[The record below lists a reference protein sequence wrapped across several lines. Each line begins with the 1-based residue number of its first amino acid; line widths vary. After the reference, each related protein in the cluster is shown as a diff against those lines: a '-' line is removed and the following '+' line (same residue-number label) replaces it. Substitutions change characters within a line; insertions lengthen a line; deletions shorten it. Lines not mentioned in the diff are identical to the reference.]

1 MSTVLN
7 NFFLNS
13 ENAPLKINKETGAL
27 KLTGRPEGKAYQF
40 VIKALDNGYPGREDS
55 AAVRINV
62 ISPEEQVL
70 KFDRASF
77 VVRIA
82 ESTPSGYRVAD
93 MHAGTGRKV
102 KYQLIDGNLP
112 SSNAT
117 GVFTIGINSGA
128 IHLTGKLDFETVPS
142 YNLLVK
148 ASEVGN
154 AAANAFMHVTVM
166 IENVNDNAPVFDSKI
181 YDVTIAE
188 NIPVNTKIV
197 QVSAIDADDPEGT
210 QLRYRFVKS
219 TIGADGSSLF
229 AIGHHTG
236 IIKTIS
242 KLDTKTKSSYEI
254 EVIVQDG
261 RKTDK
266 KRFNDTTKVRI
277 TVLDTNNSPPVFVSG
292 RRRFSV
298 REDHVIGEKV
308 AAVLAQDR
316 DKDSRIRY
324 YIVKG
329 NELGR
334 FEVDEMTGEIKL
346 IAKLDRETISRYSL
360 TVLAYDGVF
369 TATVDLTIIVTDTN
383 DNSPSC
389 MKAFYSINVMEST
402 QTRPIVAKIEAT
414 DPDTDDRLVYSL
426 QGDGFGK
433 FLVNERTGEFEN
445 LLFLQG

>member
-1 MSTVLN
+1 M
-7 NFFLNS
+7 
-13 ENAPLKINKETGAL
+13 KINKETGAL
-27 KLTGRPEGKAYQF
+27 KLIGRPEGKAYQF
-40 VIKALDNGYPGREDS
+40 VIKALDNGYPGRENS

-62 ISPEEQVL
+62 VSPEERVL
-70 KFDRASF
+70 KFDRASY
-77 VVRIA
+77 VARIA
-82 ESTPSGYRVAD
+82 ESALSGYRVTD
-93 MHAGTGRKV
+93 MHAGSGRKV
-102 KYQLIDGNLP
+102 KYEFISGNLP

-117 GVFTIGINSGA
+117 GVFTIGSNSGA
-128 IHLTGKLDFETVPS
+128 IHLVGKLDFETVPS

-148 ASEVGN
+148 ASDVGN
-154 AAANAFMHVTVM
+154 AAANAFMHVTV
-166 IENVNDNAPVFDSKI
+166 IVENENDNPPVFDSKI

-210 QLRYRFVKS
+210 QLKYRFVKS
-219 TIGADGSSLF
+219 KMVADGKDLF
-229 AIGHHTG
+229 AIEHRTG
-236 IIKTIS
+236 IVKTIS

-254 EVIVQDG
+254 EVVVQDG
-261 RKTDK
+261 RKTDN

-316 DKDSRIRY
+316 DKDSKIRY
-324 YIVKG
+324 YIMKG

-334 FEVDEMTGEIKL
+334 FEIDEVTGEIKL
-346 IAKLDRETISRYSL
+346 IDKLDRETVSSYSL
-360 TVLAYDGVF
+360 TVMAYDGVY
-369 TATVDLTIIVTDTN
+369 TATVDLAVIVTDTN

-389 MKAFYSINVMEST
+389 IKAFYSINVMEST
-402 QTRPIVAKIEAT
+402 QTRPVVAKIEAT

-426 QGDGFGK
+426 QGDGFSK
-433 FLVNERTGEFEN
+433 FLVNERTGEFESC
-445 LLFLQG
+445 LFSSRHIFYIL